1 MTQRVSRAI
10 VLAAGMGSRLRFGGG
25 EPKPLREVGGKP
37 LLVRVLRSLEAAG
50 IREAVIV
57 VGFEGEAIRRRL
69 LREKGLGLQL
79 RFVRNDDYERQNG
92 VSLLAAAD
100 YVDQPCILTM
110 SDHLYSPELVRRVM
124 DAAPLGDRSA
134 LGIDYDVARCFDLDD
149 ATKVLTRPLPGTD
162 LTGVGR
168 IGKEL
173 TEFDAIDTGVFLI
186 GPGFVEAL
194 RSVEALRG
202 DCSLSEGV
210 RYLAEQGRFAVH
222 DVGDVRWIDVDTPAA
237 MERAEAMLR
246 VFGEDFEDTPGSLL
260 PPPPVSPDAVE
271 LFAPSWV
278 RAATPY
284 NEDHFAVADR
294 QQGLARLMAN
304 ENPFGPSPRV
314 IQAIVEAATLGNRYP
329 SGTGQLR
336 RLLAERDG
344 LGEDNVIL
352 GAGSTELIDVIIRT
366 FVSPGE
372 EVLLGVPTF
381 SMYEA
386 RTRVCGG
393 IPVLVPVTEQQDYDV
408 PAIIRSVNERSK
420 VMFLCS
426 PNNPTGRRIP
436 EADLRRLLS
445 LGLPT
450 VIDEAYAEFGDGLTQ
465 APLLAEYPNAIVLR
479 TFSKAYGMAGMR
491 LGYALAHEN
500 IIHLMRRVKVPWNVP
515 GVTVAAACAMLQEQG
530 EFAARMREMDQL
542 RTLLAEGLAA
552 IPGLRVHPGDGNF
565 VLIDVSESGRRAPD
579 IVAELLRQGVLIRD
593 LSAHHA
599 TQNHV
604 RVTVGAKGDNE
615 RCVAGFARMMAT
627 GRTNGRPAYVS
638 LGDAE

>member
-1 MTQRVSRAI
+1 MTQRVQRAI
-10 VLAAGMGSRLRFGGG
+10 VLAAGTGSRLRFGGG
-25 EPKPLREVGGKP
+25 APKPLREVGGKP
-37 LLVRVLRSLEAAG
+37 LLVRVLRSLEQAG

-57 VGFEGEAIRRRL
+57 VGFEGEVIRRRL
-69 LREKGLGLQL
+69 LREKGLNLQL
-79 RFVRNDDYERQNG
+79 RFVRNEDYERQNG

-100 YVDQPCILTM
+100 WVDQPCILTM

-124 DAAPLGDRSA
+124 EAAPIGDRSA
-134 LGIDYDVARCFDLDD
+134 LGVDYDVARCFDIDD
-149 ATKVLTRPLPGTD
+149 ATKVLTRPLAASD
-162 LTGVGR
+162 LTGVAK
-168 IGKEL
+168 ISKEL

-186 GPGFVEAL
+186 GPAFVEAL
-194 RSVEALRG
+194 RQVEALRG

-210 RYLAEQGRFAVH
+210 RQLAEQGRFFVH

-237 MERAEAMLR
+237 LERAEAMLR
-246 VFGEDFEDTPGSLL
+246 VFGEDFEETPGSLL
-260 PPPPVSPDAVE
+260 PPPPVTPDAVE

-304 ENPFGPSPRV
+304 ENPFGPSQRV
-314 IQAIVEAATLGNRYP
+314 VQAIVEAATLGNRYP
-329 SGTGQLR
+329 SGTAELR
-336 RLLAERDG
+336 KLLAERDG

-366 FVSPGE
+366 FVAPGE

-393 IPVLVPVTEQQDYDV
+393 IPVLVPVNDQQDYDV

-436 EADLRRLLS
+436 EVDLRRLLS

-450 VIDEAYAEFGDGLTQ
+450 VIDEAYAEFGEGLTH
-465 APLLAEYPNAIVLR
+465 APLLEEYPNAIVLR

-491 LGYALAHEN
+491 LGYALGHEG

-515 GVTVAAACAMLQEQG
+515 GVTVAAACAMLQEEN
-530 EFAARMREMDQL
+530 EFQARCEELERL
-542 RTLLAEGLAA
+542 RVLLAEGLGA
-552 IPGLRVHPGDGNF
+552 IPGLRVHPGEGNF
-565 VLIDVSESGRRAPD
+565 VLVDVSETGRRAPD

-604 RVTVGAKGDNE
+604 RVTVGAKLDNE
-615 RCVAGFARMMAT
+615 RCVEGFARMMSS
-627 GRTNGRPAYVS
+627 RSRPAPIYAS

>member
-1 MTQRVSRAI
+1 M
-10 VLAAGMGSRLRFGGG
+10 LAAGMGSRLRFGGG

-37 LLVRVLRSLEAAG
+37 LLLRVLRSLEQAG
-50 IREAVIV
+50 IQEAVIV
-57 VGFEGEAIRRRL
+57 IGFEGEAIRRRL
-69 LREKGLGLQL
+69 LREKDLGLKL
-79 RFVRNDDYERQNG
+79 RFVRNEDFERANG
-92 VSLLAAAD
+92 VSLLAAAE

-124 DAAPLGDRSA
+124 EAAPLGDSSA
-134 LGIDYDVARCFDLDD
+134 LGIDFDVARCFDLDD
-149 ATKVLTRPLPGTD
+149 ATKVLTRTSRGSD
-162 LTGVGR
+162 RTGVAK
-168 IGKEL
+168 ISKEL

-186 GPGFVEAL
+186 GPAFVEAL
-194 RSVEALRG
+194 RAVEAVRG

-210 RYLAEQGRFAVH
+210 RYLAEQDRFFVH

-237 MERAEAMLR
+237 LERAEAMLR
-246 VFGEDFEDTPGSLL
+246 VFGEDFEETPGSLL

-278 RAATPY
+278 RAAQPY

-294 QQGLARLMAN
+294 QRGLARLMAN

-366 FVSPGE
+366 FVAPGE

-393 IPVLVPVTEQQDYDV
+393 IPVLVPVNDQQDYDV
-408 PAIIRSVNERSK
+408 AGLIRSVNERSK

-450 VIDEAYAEFGDGLTQ
+450 VIDEAYAEFGEGRTHS
-465 APLLAEYPNAIVLR
+465 ALLAEFPNAIVLR

-491 LGYALAHEN
+491 LGYALAHEKL
-500 IIHLMRRVKVPWNVP
+500 IHLLRRVKVPWNVP
-515 GVTVAAACAMLQEQG
+515 GVTIAAACAMLEEAN
-530 EFAARMREMDQL
+530 EFSARMQEMDQL
-542 RTLLAEGLAA
+542 RTALADGLSA
-552 IPGLRVHPGDGNF
+552 IPGLRVHPGEGNF
-565 VLIDVSESGRRAPD
+565 VLVDVSDSGRKAPD

-604 RVTVGAKGDNE
+604 RVTVGAKGDND
-615 RCVAGFARMMAT
+615 RCVAGFARMMMAPT
-627 GRTNGRPAYVS
+627 RQQPVYVAAGGPA
-638 LGDAE
+638 E

>member
-25 EPKPLREVGGKP
+25 DPKPLREVGGKP
-37 LLVRVLRSLEAAG
+37 LLVRVLQSLETAG

-57 VGFEGEAIRRRL
+57 IGFEGEAIRRRL
-69 LREKGLGLQL
+69 LREKGLRLQL
-79 RFVRNDDYERQNG
+79 RFVRNEDFERQNG

-124 DAAPLGDRSA
+124 DAAPLGDRSV
-134 LGIDYDVARCFDLDD
+134 LGVDYDVARCFDLDD
-149 ATKVLTRPLPGTD
+149 ATKVLTRPLAGSD

-186 GPGFVEAL
+186 GPAFVESL
-194 RSVEALRG
+194 RAVEALRG

-260 PPPPVSPDAVE
+260 PPPPISPDGVE

-294 QQGLARLMAN
+294 EQGLARLMAN

-314 IQAIVEAATLGNRYP
+314 IQAIVEAATQGNRYP

-366 FVSPGE
+366 FVAPGE
-372 EVLLGVPTF
+372 EVILGVPTF

-420 VMFLCS
+420 VIFLCS

-500 IIHLMRRVKVPWNVP
+500 IIHLLRRVKVPWNVP
-515 GVTVAAACAMLQEQG
+515 GVTVAAACAMLEEKS
-530 EFAARMREMDQL
+530 EFAARMQEMEQL
-542 RTLLAEGLAA
+542 RTRLAEGLAA
-552 IPGLRVHPGDGNF
+552 IPGLRVHPGEGNF
-565 VLIDVSESGRRAPD
+565 VLVDVSESGRRASD

-604 RVTVGAKGDNE
+604 RVTVGARGDND
-615 RCVAGFARMMAT
+615 RCVSSFARMMVDRAAKES
-627 GRTNGRPAYVS
+627 PAYVS